1 MNLTL
6 KIFLRNHKPVLLAY
20 FCIAVIN
27 SAAAFLLPV
36 SIGEFFRIAFQ
47 THGSKGKL
55 LQLLGIHMETL
66 DAFFVFFISLVLVR
80 ALAEFF
86 EKYVAARQGELLV
99 KWLRDRL
106 FETQL
111 HWDREKFRSKHFGNY
126 LLRYSND
133 MKAVQNYL
141 SRGWLGGGRELIFL
155 MMGFSVLFIINRPLA
170 LLYESVFLFLIIL
183 LFLLSRRQGSL
194 IIDSRSKRSG
204 LLAFVTRSFQRH
216 GKISDEGTTDQVM
229 ENYEVRSAFLF
240 QANIVNHRFESFFQ
254 AMLPLFQYFMIGGIL
269 MAMTLPE
276 IFPVSAG
283 QALVF
288 VLIILQM
295 NGALKRLLKALPA
308 LNKGKISMKKISEIL
323 SDMPKNPM
331 NQ

>member
-6 KIFLRNHKPVLLAY
+6 KIFLRHHKPALLAY
-20 FCIAVIN
+20 FFVAVIN

-47 THGSKGKL
+47 TQGSKGKL
-55 LQLLGIHMETL
+55 LQLLGIHMETMDVFL
-66 DAFFVFFISLVLVR
+66 VFFISLVLAR

-86 EKYVAARQGELLV
+86 EKYLAARQGEMLV

-133 MKAVQNYL
+133 MKAVQGYL
-141 SRGWLGGGRELIFL
+141 SRGWLGGGRELVFL

-170 LLYESVFLFLIIL
+170 LLYESVFLFLIVL
-183 LFLLSRRQGSL
+183 LFILSRRQGAL
-194 IIDSRSKRSG
+194 IVDSRSKRSG

-216 GKISDEGTTDQVM
+216 GKISEEGKTEKVF
-229 ENYEVRSAFLF
+229 ENYEGRSSALF
-240 QANIVNHRFESFFQ
+240 QSNMINHRFESFFQ
-254 AMLPLFQYFMIGGIL
+254 SMLPLFQYIMIGAIL
-269 MAMTLPE
+269 MAMAIPE
-276 IFPVSAG
+276 MFPVSAG

-288 VLIILQM
+288 VLIMLQM
-295 NGALKRLLKALPA
+295 NGSLKRLLKALPA

-323 SDMPKNPM
+323 SDAPAKSN
-331 NQ
+331 